1 MEKEQ
6 IELLK
11 KIDMKLGALIAL
23 QMIDDKPE
31 KAREKIKLLSDL
43 GFSYTE
49 IASILNVP
57 AGYVSKERSLIKKK
71 SNGEEKQDGQNT
83 I

>member
-6 IELLK
+6 TDLLK

-23 QMIDDKPE
+23 QMVEDKPE
-31 KAREKIKLLSDL
+31 KNREKIKLLSDL
-43 GFSYTE
+43 GFGYAE
-49 IASILNVP
+49 IASMLNVP

-71 SNGEEKQDGQNT
+71 LNC
-83 I
+83 